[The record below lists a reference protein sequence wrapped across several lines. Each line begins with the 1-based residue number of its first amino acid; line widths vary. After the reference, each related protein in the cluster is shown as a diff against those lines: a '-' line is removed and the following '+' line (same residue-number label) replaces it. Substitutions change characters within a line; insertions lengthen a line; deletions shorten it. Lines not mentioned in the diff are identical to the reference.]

1 MISLLRG
8 TSIVAGLTLV
18 SRVLGF
24 VRDLLVASLLGA
36 GAYSDAYLV
45 AFRIPNMLRSL
56 FAEGALTSA
65 FVPTFS
71 QALEQ
76 GAGHARVAFRSVGKF
91 LFIVTGVVTLFGI
104 LFAPQIIDLVAPGF
118 KGTAADG
125 HAQQAV
131 LLLRVMFPYVLAVS
145 LVALING
152 ALNSVG
158 VFGASAYAQIVMN
171 LCLIGGAVVAAL
183 FSSVETGL
191 LVLAVSVVIGGA
203 VQVGVQIPALRR
215 AGLWGEASGIE
226 SAGIDSGLWSSAVK
240 STVRLMGPAIVG
252 SAVYQLSVFL
262 MTALSSLVSPGAVSW
277 LYYSDRL
284 IQLPIGVFS
293 VALSSVLLPAL
304 SRAHAQDDQQ
314 QFEGKLSSSLR
325 FSTFLIVPVSLLIWE
340 YSTTLVWLLFERGEF
355 NRLDTESTGQVVRA
369 MALGIWVTTCQSL
382 LARAFISRKDTV
394 TPTVAG
400 AISLV
405 GTLLFAVMLMG
416 PVVGGADSAQ
426 SVGPRGGDQGGWIIT
441 MIQQLQLWLPCT
453 NYGAAGLALGNTLAL
468 MVGTLLL
475 LFVLPLRVE
484 GLSWRGFIRSA
495 AQCWLAGG
503 VAIWI
508 SRLAADFVLLNGGA
522 ADDLVGNS
530 SPTIIG
536 ALVGS
541 FAFVITYLGCLRL
554 LRNIELKETWAVIHR
569 LIKR

>member
-8 TSIVAGLTLV
+8 TSIVAGLTLI

-76 GAGHARVAFRSVGKF
+76 GAVHARVAFRSVGKF

-118 KGTAADG
+118 NGAASDG

-131 LLLRVMFPYVLAVS
+131 LLLRIMFPYVLAVS

-183 FSSVETGL
+183 FSDIETGL
-191 LVLAVSVVIGGA
+191 LVLAISVVLGGA
-203 VQVGVQIPALRR
+203 VQVGVQIPALQR

-226 SAGIDSGLWSSAVK
+226 SAGIDSRLWSSAVK

-325 FSTFLIVPVSLLIWE
+325 FSTFLIVPVSLLLWE

-355 NRLDTESTGQVVRA
+355 NSLDTESTGQVVRA

-405 GTLLFAVMLMG
+405 GTLLFAVMFMG

-426 SVGPRGGDQGGWIIT
+426 PVGPRGGAQGGGIIT

-475 LFVLPLRVE
+475 LFVLPLRVK

-508 SRLAADFVLLNGGA
+508 SRLAADFVLRSGGA
-522 ADDLVGNS
+522 SDDSLWIL
-530 SPTIIG
+530 SPTLLG

-541 FAFVITYLGCLRL
+541 FAFIMTYLGCLRL
-554 LRNIELKETWAVIHR
+554 LRNIELKETWAVIYR